1 VAGQSGGRRRVRPRS
16 VRRAAQRA
24 QSKIG
29 RSADRRGE
37 RVPLTVAGFEA
48 ALHERG
54 HNAIAEAFIARHNQR
69 LQRIVRSGQ
78 TMQSIGLPLL
88 TSQIPLGLA
97 AEELGASQGRPPFY
111 RGPTWPDHLAWGL
124 DSVVAAVRLMMCLQP
139 VGASIVAR
147 TQLER
152 WSSNL
157 ESNSGVDQQPGESTV
172 DWYNRLWSGPGVR
185 PPDQVTTPVG
195 ELFADLSELLH
206 GRGRLMPL
214 VWLDIADVADMPSGA
229 QVQLLETI
237 SDALVV
243 SLSHIRTCL
252 ASAAENRGFEVLAQ
266 MVDRIQ
272 LVLPAKVWLSDV
284 RTHLWPMMPMFIRQT
299 AVEGALGASAAAYR
313 RVISAMQAGR
323 DPAEPSELW
332 PALAFGSHRFRALLN
347 EQYAYQIERKL
358 LGHHFDEGGADR
370 AVAEAVL
377 AGEMAAVLARWL
389 RQDPE
394 RQSPA
399 NALAVCASGLRSAQ
413 WLWLEDDERSMGCLR
428 TVIEQV
434 ARART
439 WRLRPNRA
447 LKIETNPN
455 STPRDWIEGAGWK
468 RLTLLN
474 RALGEFAHGSTKA
487 DWNDARN
494 ALVAI
499 QHADDLK
506 EAHAQYTGRTH
517 ALNAMILI
525 LTIECA
531 AWADTFGSHLGEA
544 YRRIIRVDDVRA
556 DQLIEALLNRVWD
569 KRHTPLR

>member
-1 VAGQSGGRRRVRPRS
+1 VRPRTA
-16 VRRAAQRA
+16 RRAAQRA

-37 RVPLTVAGFEA
+37 SVPLTVEGFEA
-48 ALHERG
+48 ALRDRG
-54 HNAIAEAFIARHNQR
+54 HDAIAEALIARHNQR
-69 LQRIVRSGQ
+69 FQRIVGCGQ
-78 TMQSIGLPLL
+78 MMQSLCLPLL
-88 TSQIPLGLA
+88 TSQLPLGLA
-97 AEELGASQGRPPFY
+97 AEELGADQGRPPFY

-147 TQLER
+147 TQLDR

-157 ESNSGVDQQPGESTV
+157 ESNSGVGQRPGESTV
-172 DWYNRLWSGPGVR
+172 DWYNRLWSEPDVR
-185 PPDQVTTPVG
+185 PPAPVMTPVG
-195 ELFADLSELLH
+195 VLFADLSELLH

-214 VWLDIADVADMPSGA
+214 VWLDIADVTDMPSSDH
-229 QVQLLETI
+229 VQLLETI
-237 SDALVV
+237 SDALLV

-252 ASAAENRGFEVLAQ
+252 ATAADNKGLRVLAQ
-266 MVDRIQ
+266 IIDRVRLVVPIQ
-272 LVLPAKVWLSDV
+272 GWLSDV
-284 RTHLWPMMPMFIRQT
+284 RTHLWPMMPMVIRQT
-299 AVEGALGASAAAYR
+299 NVEGALGASAAAHR

-332 PALAFGSHRFRALLN
+332 PALAFGAHRFRALLH
-347 EQYAYQIERKL
+347 EQYAYEYEKKL
-358 LGHHFDEGGADR
+358 LGNRFDEGGADR
-370 AVAEAVL
+370 SVTEAVL

-389 RQDPE
+389 RQDPD

-399 NALAVCASGLRSAQ
+399 NAFAVCASGLRSAQ

-439 WRLRPNRA
+439 WRLRPDRA
-447 LKIETNPN
+447 RKIEANPS

-487 DWNDARN
+487 SWNGARN

-499 QHADDLK
+499 QHADALK

-517 ALNAMILI
+517 ALNAMIFI

-544 YRRIIRVDDVRA
+544 YRRIIRVDDRRA
-556 DQLIEALLNRVWD
+556 ERSIEALLNRTWQQ
-569 KRHTPLR
+569 RHTPLR